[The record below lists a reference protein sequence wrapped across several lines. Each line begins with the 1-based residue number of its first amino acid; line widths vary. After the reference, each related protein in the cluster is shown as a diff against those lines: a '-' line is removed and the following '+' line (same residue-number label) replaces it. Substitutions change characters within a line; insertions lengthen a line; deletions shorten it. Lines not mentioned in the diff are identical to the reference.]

1 MQSLTEEKQVTSSA
15 YGMFNY
21 SIRNELTRKYYE
33 GRLKKFFDYI
43 GFDVQSDLE
52 TRCNLFAKRGA
63 VHGRWAL
70 IY

>member
-33 GRLKKFFDYI
+33 RRLKKFFDYI

-63 VHGRWAL
+63 VDGRWAL